1 MIPGSITDVVA
12 AAYDE
17 CERITNAEAKNFAY
31 GIRLLPP
38 AKRRAMSAVYALA
51 RRIDDVGDGFLPA
64 DVKRARLDGLRADVA
79 ALAQGRPPEPGD
91 PVLVAVGDAAARYGL
106 PLDAFGE
113 LIDGCT
119 ADVAGVAYETFG
131 QLVGYC
137 RHVAGTIGRLSLA
150 VFGSRRLDVAM
161 PKADALG
168 VALQLTNILRDV
180 TEDYDA
186 MGRVYL
192 PAEDL
197 ERFGCRAGAGRL
209 PDNRIPLADVVAFE
223 AERAEDWY
231 AEGLGLLP
239 LLDGRSRACVST
251 MAGIYHRLLARIR
264 RDPAAVLRSRV
275 SLPAWEK
282 AWVAASSLAGTGLAG
297 SRPVR

>member
-1 MIPGSITDVVA
+1 MTVTEIDV
-12 AAYDE
+12 AYDE
-17 CERITNAEAKNFAY
+17 CRRITNAEARNFAY

-38 AKRRAMSAVYALA
+38 PKRRAMSAVYALA
-51 RRIDDVGDGFLPA
+51 RRIDDVGDGPLPA
-64 DVKRARLDGLRADVA
+64 DVKRARLDGLRASIA
-79 ALAQGRPPEPGD
+79 AMEEGRAPDRND

-113 LIDGCT
+113 LIDGCA
-119 ADVAGVAYETFG
+119 ADVAGATYETFG

-150 VFGSRRLDVAM
+150 VFGSGRPEVAG

-180 TEDYDA
+180 TEDEG

-197 ERFGCRAGAGRL
+197 ERFGCRTGPGRL
-209 PDNRIPLADVVAFE
+209 PENRAPLADVVAFE
-223 AERAEDWY
+223 ADRAEDWY

-239 LLDGRSRACVST
+239 LLDGRSRACVAT

-264 RDPAAVLRSRV
+264 RDPAAVLRGRV
-275 SLPAWEK
+275 SLPAGEK
-282 AWVAASSLAGTGLAG
+282 AWVAATSLAGARLAG
-297 SRPVR
+297 SRPGR

>member
-1 MIPGSITDVVA
+1 MTVTHIAS
-12 AAYDE
+12 AYDE
-17 CERITNAEAKNFAY
+17 CERITHAEAKNFAY

-38 AKRRAMSAVYALA
+38 SKRRAMSAVYALA
-51 RRIDDVGDGFLPA
+51 RRIDDVGDGTLPA
-64 DVKRARLDGLRADVA
+64 AAKRARLDGLRADVD

-91 PVLVAVGDAAARYGL
+91 PVLVAVADAAARYGL
-106 PLDAFGE
+106 PLEAFGE
-113 LIDGCT
+113 LIDGCA

-150 VFGSRRLDVAM
+150 VFGSGRPDVAA

-180 TEDYDA
+180 TEDEG

-197 ERFGCRAGAGRL
+197 ERFGCRAHPGRL
-209 PDNRIPLADVVAFE
+209 PDDRAPLADVVAFE
-223 AERAEDWY
+223 AQRAEDWY

-239 LLDGRSRACVST
+239 LLDGRSRACVAT
-251 MAGIYHRLLARIR
+251 MAGIYHRLLGHIR
-264 RDPAAVLRSRV
+264 RDPAAVLRGRV
-275 SLPAWEK
+275 SLPGWEK
-282 AWVAASSLAGTGLAG
+282 AWVAATSLAG
-297 SRPVR
+297 SRPAR

>member
-1 MIPGSITDVVA
+1 VSLTDVS

-17 CERITNAEAKNFAY
+17 CRRITAAEAKNFAY

-38 AKRRAMSAVYALA
+38 PKRRAMSAVYALA
-51 RRIDDVGDGFLPA
+51 RRIDDVGDGALPS
-64 DVKRARLDGLRADVA
+64 DVKRARLDGLRADIA
-79 ALAQGRPPEPGD
+79 ALRDGRPADRAD
-91 PVLVAVGDAAARYGL
+91 PVLVAVADAAARYGL
-106 PLDAFGE
+106 PLEAFSE
-113 LIDGCT
+113 LIDGCA
-119 ADVAGVAYETFG
+119 ADVAGATYESFA
-131 QLVGYC
+131 QLVAYC

-150 VFGSRRLDVAM
+150 VFGSGRPDVAG

-180 TEDYDA
+180 AEDED

-197 ERFGCRAGAGRL
+197 ERFGCRTDPGRL
-209 PDNRIPLADVVAFE
+209 PEDRSALADVVAFE
-223 AERAEDWY
+223 ADRAEDWY

-239 LLDGRSRACVST
+239 LLDGRSRACVAT

-264 RDPAAVLRSRV
+264 RDPAAVLRGRV
-275 SLPAWEK
+275 SLPVWEK
-282 AWVAASSLAGTGLAG
+282 GWVAGASLAGSGLAG
-297 SRPVR
+297 RRPAR